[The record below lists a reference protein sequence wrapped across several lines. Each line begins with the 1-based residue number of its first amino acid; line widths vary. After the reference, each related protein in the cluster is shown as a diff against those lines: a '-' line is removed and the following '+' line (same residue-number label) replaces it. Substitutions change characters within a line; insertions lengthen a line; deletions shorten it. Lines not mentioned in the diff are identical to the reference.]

1 MHMFPPVPIIFPLRT
16 HMFEYVPIMFPF
28 FPIESYSSHME
39 VYPQI
44 IQVMDD
50 QFSIETYGDD

>member
-1 MHMFPPVPIIFPLRT
+1 
-16 HMFEYVPIMFPF
+16 MFEYVPIMFPF
-28 FPIESYSSHME
+28 FPIESYSSHLE
-39 VYPQI
+39 VYPQV